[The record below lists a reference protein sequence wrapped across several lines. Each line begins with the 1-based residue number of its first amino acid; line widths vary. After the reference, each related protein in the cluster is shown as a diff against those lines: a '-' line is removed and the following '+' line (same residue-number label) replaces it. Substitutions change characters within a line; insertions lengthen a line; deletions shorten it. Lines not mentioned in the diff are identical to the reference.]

1 MAALKSAFSGGD
13 GDSSGDEDSKD
24 KDNATAEEEDWQQA
38 FEMMKKKYTP
48 KEEEVVVK
56 TDQKFVK
63 RQNVAH
69 LEVVLFCVFLYH
81 CDLL

>member
-1 MAALKSAFSGGD
+1 MAALKNAFTG
-13 GDSSGDEDSKD
+13 GDSSGDEGS

-48 KEEEVVVK
+48 KEEVAVVQ

-69 LEVVLFCVFLYH
+69 LEVSYE
-81 CDLL
+81 